1 MPRANEH
8 GGRFGKGIIVGSYRS
23 GGILPVGIM
32 ITTNHKGYFRFNLCN
47 MDGSRETD
55 ACFDANPL
63 KLENGADRYEVT
75 EFRNGMFNVNLR
87 LPAGLACKQC
97 VLQWTY
103 VTGKCGN

>member
-1 MPRANEH
+1 MPRDNEH
-8 GGRFGKGIIVGSYRS
+8 GGRYGTGVIVGSYRS

-47 MDGSRETD
+47 MDASRESD
-55 ACFDANPL
+55 ACFDSNPL
-63 KLENGADRYEVT
+63 RLENGADRYDVT

-87 LPAGLACKQC
+87 LPAGLACKHC

-103 VTGKCGN
+103 VTGMSV